1 MPKKHYDLVLDEE
14 KVDALDRFLQAAGF
28 SRSGYIN
35 TLVVKTVEAMQLEKI
50 TDYSKLSIVQ
60 LFNMV
65 GGIGKLMESKAP
77 KK

>member
-1 MPKKHYDLVLDEE
+1 MAKKHYDLVLDEE
-14 KVDALDRFLQAAGF
+14 KVDALDRWLQAAGL

-35 TLVVKTVEAMQLEKI
+35 TLIGKSVEAMQLEKI

-65 GGIGKLMESKAP
+65 GGIGDMMKAP
-77 KK
+77 KR